1 MSNNHPTPTSNF
13 VRTIRKFF
21 VSAFVICSFAAYALH
36 ERFVSSNQTISAS
49 APTQVLALPQV
60 PPTAAQLALAS
71 PQPLPSPTALPT
83 EPPLATTAP
92 VPPTE
97 TPQPLPTPM
106 ANDRGQYKDGEYT
119 GAAVD
124 AFYGLVQVKAVIQG
138 GKLADVQFLEYPNDR
153 RTSIRIN
160 SIAMPYLTSE
170 AIQAQ
175 TADVDVISGATL
187 TSEAFAQSLDS
198 ALNAARS

>member
-1 MSNNHPTPTSNF
+1 MANNHSTPTSNF

-21 VSAFVICSFAAYALH
+21 VSAFVVCSFVAYALH
-36 ERFVSSNQTISAS
+36 ERFVSPDQTISAS
-49 APTQVLALPQV
+49 APTQVLASPQV

-71 PQPLPSPTALPT
+71 PQPLPSPTALPA
-83 EPPLATTAP
+83 EAPPATAAP
-92 VPPTE
+92 APPTE
-97 TPQPLPTPM
+97 APQLPPTPTT
-106 ANDRGQYKDGEYT
+106 NDRSLYKDGEYT
-119 GAAVD
+119 GSAVD

-175 TADVDVISGATL
+175 TANVDVISGATL